1 MVFGIGKL
9 AGGNPGGN
17 LPTVDP
23 QDQQAQDVLST
34 EEKGAEVSPSR
45 VSESSDEIN
54 PDAPDGV
61 KKSEI
66 TASNWTVWTLL
77 LAYAWYDSSSICTQS
92 RIEPRL

>member
-23 QDQQAQDVLST
+23 QDQQEQDAFST
-34 EEKGAEVSPSR
+34 QEKGTDVSPSR
-45 VSESSDEIN
+45 ASQSSDEIN

-66 TASNWTVWTLL
+66 TASNWTVPTLL
-77 LAYAWYDSSSICTQS
+77 MAYVWYGT
-92 RIEPRL
+92 P